1 MPERAD
7 LLCGVKYLNGFFLQ
21 DMHDHIEQVRNDFRA
36 QNEAL
41 QEENRKLR
49 EENEALKKTRKFYQ
63 A

>member
-1 MPERAD
+1 
-7 LLCGVKYLNGFFLQ
+7 
-21 DMHDHIEQVRNDFRA
+21 MHDHIEQVRNDFRA

-63 A
+63 AWIHPTLICN